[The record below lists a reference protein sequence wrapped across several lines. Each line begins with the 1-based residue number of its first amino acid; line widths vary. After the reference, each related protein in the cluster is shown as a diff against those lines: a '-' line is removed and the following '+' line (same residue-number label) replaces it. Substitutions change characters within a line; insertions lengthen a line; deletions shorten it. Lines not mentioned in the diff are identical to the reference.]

1 MNHGTRGPPNLEAAV
16 TGQTRREQVSFDS
29 AGVACAGIL
38 YHPAEPAPGRQPCV
52 VMAHGFTGTMDRLSH
67 YAQRFADAG
76 LTVLTFDYRNFGA
89 SGGQPRQLVDI
100 AGQQAD
106 WHAAIRF
113 ARSRD
118 DIDPDRIALWGS
130 SLGGGHVLTV
140 AADDQRIA
148 AAVAQIPWLGDWRT
162 TRDKLRSLA
171 DPSTRKLAVAAVRD
185 AWRAWRGRAPLLVK
199 VVGQPGQAA
208 MFTDPSVRRALNV
221 NDSEDTLWRNEF
233 APRAVFS
240 LARYAPGSVVDRITV
255 PVLVCAAEQ
264 DQEIPFEYVRKVAAR
279 NPRIEL
285 RGYPGRHWE
294 VYRGGE
300 SYERVVADQLVF
312 LRGHLGW

>member
-1 MNHGTRGPPNLEAAV
+1 M

-148 AAVAQIPWLGDWRT
+148 AAWR
-162 TRDKLRSLA
+162 RSPGSA
-171 DPSTRKLAVAAVRD
+171 TGAPPGTNS
-185 AWRAWRGRAPLLVK
+185 APLLIRAPASWRWLRCGTPGGPGA
-199 VVGQPGQAA
+199 VGH
-208 MFTDPSVRRALNV
+208 RC
-221 NDSEDTLWRNEF
+221 W
-233 APRAVFS
+233 
-240 LARYAPGSVVDRITV
+240 
-255 PVLVCAAEQ
+255 
-264 DQEIPFEYVRKVAAR
+264 
-279 NPRIEL
+279 
-285 RGYPGRHWE
+285 
-294 VYRGGE
+294 
-300 SYERVVADQLVF
+300 
-312 LRGHLGW
+312 

>member
-1 MNHGTRGPPNLEAAV
+1 M

-208 MFTDPSVRRALNV
+208 MFTDPSVRRAQRQRQRRHAV
-221 NDSEDTLWRNEF
+221 AQR
-233 APRAVFS
+233 ARPRAVFS
-240 LARYAPGSVVDRITV
+240 LPVMPWVGGGPDHGSC
-255 PVLVCAAEQ
+255 PVCAAEQ